1 MRNRVGGRVVDRL
14 GSNLTK
20 VAAVTQFIL
29 PGLPAMFAGDEIG
42 ASYEPYS
49 ELTTVPW
56 RQIRAQTVLRALFGC
71 PPRRSRN
78 GVVAYGWIP
87 KPLAV
92 DLVEARLFTG
102 L

>member
-56 RQIRAQTVLRALFGC
+56 RQIRAQTVLRAFVRVPAPAEPKWGC
-71 PPRRSRN
+71 GLWVDTQAPRCRSR
-78 GVVAYGWIP
+78 
-87 KPLAV
+87 
-92 DLVEARLFTG
+92 
-102 L
+102 